1 MQHSAAC
8 VQLKLHGKWK
18 KRSKLSM
25 FAAKPV
31 SESTLKSW
39 QGFVSL
45 IVKGYMEKRW
55 AWFPIDRLQ
64 MELTAVTGRTERPH
78 VVAEWARVVHTT
90 LEQVAPQFPSQ

>member
-1 MQHSAAC
+1 MLFVWRLTAAW
-8 VQLKLHGKWK
+8 LSERHHKLFV
-18 KRSKLSM
+18 S
-25 FAAKPV
+25 AAKPV